1 MPQKPYTKSTKDL
14 WRLLKVSK
22 PVELEQTTCYQCD
35 TEIEAFVGQV
45 HPLCE
50 DCQSEFDDW
59 FEHELG
65 VFNG

>member
-1 MPQKPYTKSTKDL
+1 MTQIVIATAK
-14 WRLLKVSK
+14 
-22 PVELEQTTCYQCD
+22 EQTECYKCD
-35 TEIEAFVGQV
+35 TKIEAFVGQV

-65 VFNG
+65 VFK